1 MSTVS
6 QRLLTSQL
14 RNMFRRKK
22 ASMVTMLPTDY
33 QCSQIKS
40 FDDIPGPL
48 SVPVLGG
55 LVNHLPFGNYPSFK
69 KKYAYK
75 FDV

>member
-1 MSTVS
+1 
-6 QRLLTSQL
+6 
-14 RNMFRRKK
+14 MFRRKK

-55 LVNHLPFGNYPSFK
+55 LVNHLPFGNYPGIC
-69 KKYAYK
+69 
-75 FDV
+75 